1 MGTFTQFFHMKT
13 KRNIALVGNPN
24 SGKSSLFNLMTGLD
38 QKIGNFP
45 GVTVEKRTG
54 HSKLE
59 STKGF
64 NIIDLPGSYSI
75 YPRRAD
81 ESVSYVSL
89 MDPWGTSNIDTYV
102 VVTDASNISR
112 NLLYVSQII
121 DLGKP
126 VIVALTMMDIVKKR
140 GFTIETDKLSE
151 ILGVP
156 VVCINPRISEGIR
169 ELDSTISDYTGLK
182 NDREHIKFI
191 DTVSFAPEAV
201 KEVKK
206 IFTKLTDYGALQY
219 LINHDQFNLSDEVR
233 KKLED
238 IYTKYG
244 LNNTKLQ
251 AQDIQ
256 KRYSRIKDIVNLVTH
271 RGFEKTTN
279 RTEKIDHILL
289 HKRYGLLIMLVI
301 LFVMFQC
308 VFIVADY
315 PMNWIDQAFTTLSGY
330 VGSILGDGWF
340 SDLMVNGVLA
350 GLGGILIFVPQ
361 IMIVFG
367 MITILED
374 TGYMARISFLMDRF
388 MRRIGLNGKSVMPMI
403 SGFACA
409 VPAIMSARSIENRK
423 ERLLTILVTP
433 LMSCSA
439 RIPVYSILI
448 SLVIPKK
455 IVLGFI
461 SLQGLVMLGLYM
473 LGFFMA
479 IVMAFLFEWIIKIKE
494 KSFFILEMPTYRPP
508 RWGNI
513 VTTMVD
519 KAKIFVLDAGKV
531 IMVISLLLWGLSNF
545 GIEQDRDKIRS
556 EYESM
561 KVNYPEKV
569 DSLENQKQ
577 ALLLENSFAGILGKK
592 ITPLIEPLGYDW
604 KIGIAL
610 ITSFAARE
618 VFVGTMATLYSVG
631 SQADD
636 ETTLRDKMA
645 EATRVDGTK
654 VYTLATGVSLLI
666 FYVLAMQCMSTLAI
680 VRRETKSWKWPLIQL
695 VYMTLLAY
703 FLSYISYILIS

>member
-1 MGTFTQFFHMKT
+1 MKN
-13 KRNIALVGNPN
+13 KRNIALIGNPN
-24 SGKSSLFNLMTGLD
+24 SGKSSLFNVMTGLD

-45 GVTVEKRTG
+45 GVTVEKRIA
-54 HSKLE
+54 HSRLKK
-59 STKGF
+59 TKGY

-81 ESVSYVSL
+81 ETVSYVSL

-102 VVTDASNISR
+102 VVTDASNLSR

-126 VIVALTMMDIVKKR
+126 VIVALTMMDILEKR
-140 GFTIETDKLSE
+140 GSSLDVSKLSA
-151 ILGVP
+151 LLRVP
-156 VVCINPRISEGIR
+156 VVCINPRLSEGI
-169 ELDSTISDYTGLK
+169 EKLDTIIGEYSGIGL
-182 NDREHIKFI
+182 DETQESFV
-191 DTVSFAPEAV
+191 DTCSLAPEAIKSV
-201 KEVKK
+201 QA

-219 LINHDQFNLSDEVR
+219 LINHEEFNLSDEI
-233 KKLED
+233 KKNLEE
-238 IYTKYG
+238 IRLTNR
-244 LNNTKLQ
+244 LNNHKLQ
-251 AQDIQ
+251 AEDIQ
-256 KRYSRIKDIVNLVTH
+256 RRYTRIKEIVNQV
-271 RGFEKTTN
+271 TTN
-279 RTEKIDHILL
+279 KFETIISKTEQIDRILL
-289 HKRYGLLIMLVI
+289 HKRYGLLIMLLI
-301 LFVMFQC
+301 LFVMFQG

-315 PMNWIDQAFTTLSGY
+315 PMNWIDQIFTELSGFA
-330 VGSILGDGWF
+330 GSILGDGWF
-340 SDLMVNGVLA
+340 SDLIVNGVLA

-374 TGYMARISFLMDRF
+374 TGYMARISFLMDKF

-448 SLVIPKK
+448 SLVIPRKM
-455 IVLGFI
+455 ILGFI

-473 LGFFMA
+473 LGFIMA
-479 IVMAFLFEWIIKIKE
+479 ILMAFIFEWIIKIKE
-494 KSFFILEMPTYRPP
+494 KSFFILELPTYRPP

-513 VTTMVD
+513 ATTMVD

-545 GIEQDRDKIRS
+545 GFEDDRNEIRFHYNALNNQFPDKT
-556 EYESM
+556 
-561 KVNYPEKV
+561 
-569 DSLENQKQ
+569 DSLNNQLQ
-577 ALLLENSFAGILGKK
+577 ASLLEHSFAGILGKK
-592 ITPLIEPLGYDW
+592 ITPVIEPLGFDW

-631 SQADD
+631 SDADE

-645 EATRVDGTK
+645 KATRVDGSK

-680 VRRETKSWKWPLIQL
+680 VRRETKTWKWPIVQL
-695 VYMTLLAY
+695 LYMTLLAY
-703 FLSYISYILIS
+703 VLSYISYIILR